1 MFSHVHVGIAN
12 FERSYA
18 FYAAVMKALGFEQR
32 VCQPQ
37 ESWAAWAAPGTKRP
51 LFFIGLPYDRQPAN
65 SGNGG
70 MTAFLASTREAVDRC
85 HRIAL
90 ETGGRS
96 EGAPGLRPHYHP
108 TITAPIFAIRT
119 ATRFVSAAM
128 SRRPCADAGKC
139 LKDTRSRP
147 ITPMEPAMDIA
158 KHAATRPLSISE
170 ALHDRVSHAGFDL
183 PRHP

>member
-18 FYAAVMKALGFEQR
+18 FYAAVMNALGFEQR
-32 VCQPQ
+32 VCQPR
-37 ESWAAWAAPGTKRP
+37 ESWAGWAAPGTKRP

-85 HRIAL
+85 HQVAL

-96 EGAPGLRPHYHP
+96 EWAPGLRPHYHP
-108 TITAPIFAIRT
+108 DYYGAYFRDPDGNKIC
-119 ATRFVSAAM
+119 V
-128 SRRPCADAGKC
+128 CC
-139 LKDTRSRP
+139 H
-147 ITPMEPAMDIA
+147 EPA
-158 KHAATRPLSISE
+158 PL
-170 ALHDRVSHAGFDL
+170 R
-183 PRHP
+183 